1 MAIEFEFDPFEATN
15 TDKPR
20 RVSRDLLDEAAELI
34 KVEMLSYIGEGKS
47 PLSGGLWKR
56 SLSKSYRE
64 RKGEESSS
72 GFANME
78 LSGDLL
84 DSLTVE
90 ATRSGTLV
98 ISVPDDQAD
107 KAEGNLI
114 GSYGREEDPGKARE
128 FMPAPDLGIDKP
140 FKRPILQKLKQLL
153 EDDL

>member
-1 MAIEFEFDPFEATN
+1 MAIEFEFDPFEEAD
-15 TDKPR
+15 TDRPR
-20 RVSRDLLDEAAELI
+20 RVQRSKIEEAAELI

-56 SLSKSYRE
+56 GLSKAYKD

-72 GFANME
+72 GFANLE

-90 ATRSGTLV
+90 AIPGGKIR
-98 ISVPDDQAD
+98 ISIPDDQAD

-114 GSYGREEDPGKARE
+114 GSYGREANDAKARE

-140 FKRPILQKLKQLL
+140 FKRPILQKLKALL
-153 EDDL
+153 EDE